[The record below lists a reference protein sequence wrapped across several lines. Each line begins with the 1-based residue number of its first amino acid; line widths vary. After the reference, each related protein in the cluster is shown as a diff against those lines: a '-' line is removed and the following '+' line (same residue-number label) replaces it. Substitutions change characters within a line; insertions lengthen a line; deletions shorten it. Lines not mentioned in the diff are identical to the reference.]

1 MGRFNPVGNRK
12 LRGKLDVFPGG
23 RIGVLVQPIELQ
35 RTNQLPMASDP
46 MRVLLHRLARPPHP
60 FLFRSL
66 WTTCSLKYLIEIR
79 SGGRT
84 RTGGATTTRVSG
96 TARRTPCDLAIHD
109 DVVHSIAGS
118 STRFLYLYSPGIH
131 REFADRE
138 LEVTVPK
145 SGEHWM
151 SSRPSVQSCGAVYA
165 SAVAAEMNTTRLL
178 IRTTSRRSRGRSLPE
193 CMPGRPRKPAS
204 MLRGGRRNARR
215 APPEG

>member
-12 LRGKLDVFPGG
+12 LRGKLDVFLGG
-23 RIGVLVQPIELQ
+23 RIGVLVQPVELQ
-35 RTNQLPMASDP
+35 HTNQLPMASDP

-66 WTTCSLKYLIEIR
+66 STRCSLKYLIEIR
-79 SGGRT
+79 SAGRT

-145 SGEHWM
+145 SGETGCH
-151 SSRPSVQSCGAVYA
+151 PDH
-165 SAVAAEMNTTRLL
+165 LFKL
-178 IRTTSRRSRGRSLPE
+178 RRGVCLGCRG
-193 CMPGRPRKPAS
+193 
-204 MLRGGRRNARR
+204 
-215 APPEG
+215 

>member
-23 RIGVLVQPIELQ
+23 GIGVLVQLIELE

-46 MRVLLHRLARPPHP
+46 MRVEGLRDRE
-60 FLFRSL
+60 
-66 WTTCSLKYLIEIR
+66 TN
-79 SGGRT
+79 
-84 RTGGATTTRVSG
+84 
-96 TARRTPCDLAIHD
+96 PCDLAIHD

-151 SSRPSVQSCGAVYA
+151 SSRPSVQ
-165 SAVAAEMNTTRLL
+165 AAP
-178 IRTTSRRSRGRSLPE
+178 G
-193 CMPGRPRKPAS
+193 CMPRLSR
-204 MLRGGRRNARR
+204 LR
-215 APPEG
+215 